1 MAGMRCIEYWSKQQ
15 QRDRHPLTLLPDRR
29 CISTL
34 CVGYKAKIRGGESLE
49 IGEILQE
56 KITCLSISVPQ

>member
-1 MAGMRCIEYWSKQQ
+1 MNIAVNNNRETDLLSRCYQIE
-15 QRDRHPLTLLPDRR
+15 DALAH
-29 CISTL
+29 

-56 KITCLSISVPQ
+56 KITCLPISVPQ